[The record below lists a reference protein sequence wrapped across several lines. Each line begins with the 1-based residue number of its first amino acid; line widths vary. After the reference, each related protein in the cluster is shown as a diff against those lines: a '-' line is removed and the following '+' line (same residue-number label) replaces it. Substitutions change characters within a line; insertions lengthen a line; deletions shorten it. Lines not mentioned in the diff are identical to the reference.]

1 MVVSKRNKISFQRY
15 AHDAMIMKKMLY
27 IRFHKKF
34 INCIKNILNTF
45 STTSTTPWS
54 WQKCIFFRSS
64 TPTFTTPQWW
74 KKNTVSPIANCYYVH
89 YVVIMSKKYFPH
101 SYYVHYAVIL
111 TKIYVFISALRA
123 LHLDHDKKYFFF
135 ISVLRSLGLNHEK

>member
-74 KKNTVSPIANCYYVH
+74 KKIQFPLLLIATMFTTSWLCQKNIFRIATTFTTPWSWQKYMFSFQHYVH
-89 YVVIMSKKYFPH
+89 YILIMTRNTFFSFQF
-101 SYYVHYAVIL
+101 YAL
-111 TKIYVFISALRA
+111 
-123 LHLDHDKKYFFF
+123 
-135 ISVLRSLGLNHEK
+135 

>member
-15 AHDAMIMKKMLY
+15 AHDNMIMKKMLY

-111 TKIYVFISALRA
+111 TKIYVFISALRV
-123 LHLDHDKKYFFF
+123 LHLDHDKKDTFFSF
-135 ISVLRSLGLNHEK
+135 QFYAL

>member
-15 AHDAMIMKKMLY
+15 AHNAMIMKKMVY

-34 INCIKNILNTF
+34 INCIKSTLNTF

-54 WQKCIFFRSS
+54 WQKGMFFRFS

-74 KKNTVSPIANCYYVH
+74 EKITVSSIANCYYVH
-89 YVVIMSKKYFPH
+89 YVVIMSKNIFCIATAFTTPWSWQKYMFSFQH
-101 SYYVHYAVIL
+101 HVHYIL
-111 TKIYVFISALRA
+111 IMTKNTFFSFQFYAL
-123 LHLDHDKKYFFF
+123 
-135 ISVLRSLGLNHEK
+135 